1 MNHLYYKNRPIGS
14 IDTLARILCVTPK
27 ILLQVMS
34 RADCYYKP
42 HNEPKKGGGFREV
55 VSVAAPLKDIQR
67 RIKSRI
73 LECVHYPDYLQGGI
87 KDRNSPRDYVANARF
102 HVGAKL
108 VINEDIA
115 QFFPSVSAEQVY
127 AIWKNLFQFPPEV
140 ARCLTALTTWRGELP
155 QGAATST
162 YLSNLMLWRE
172 EPGVV
177 ESVQQHGFKYSRL
190 VDDMTVSSRDK
201 INSSGKTFVVVTLR
215 KMCNRQGFT
224 LKRNKHRIY
233 SSGQPMLVNNLAV
246 NTKVSLA
253 TRARSKI
260 RAAVF
265 ECENT
270 FKKQHDIKK
279 YRQLYDR
286 TLGRVRMMHRMH
298 RKDASALLERLVRC
312 KPISNL

>member
-1 MNHLYYKNRPIGS
+1 VNHLYYKNRPIAS
-14 IDTLARILCVTPK
+14 IDSLTRLLCITPK
-27 ILLQVMS
+27 ILVQVVS

-42 HNEPKKGGGFREV
+42 HNQPKKGGGFREV

-73 LECVHYPDYLQGGI
+73 LEHVHYPGYLQGGI
-87 KDRNSPRDYVANARF
+87 KDRNAPRDYMANARF
-102 HVGAKL
+102 HVGAK
-108 VINEDIA
+108 VIINEDIA

-127 AIWKNLFQFPPEV
+127 AIWMNLFQFPAEI
-140 ARCLTALTTWRGELP
+140 ARYLTALTTWRGELP

-162 YLSNLMLWRE
+162 YLSNLVLWRD

-177 ESVQQHGFKYSRL
+177 EAMQQHGFKYSRF
-190 VDDMTVSSRDK
+190 VDDMTVSSHDK
-201 INSSGKTFVVVTLR
+201 IDASGKTFIVVTLK
-215 KMCNRQGFT
+215 KMCNRQGFA

-246 NTKVSLA
+246 NAKVSLA
-253 TRARSKI
+253 TRERSKI

-265 ECENT
+265 DCENA
-270 FKKQHDIKK
+270 FKKQLDVKK
-279 YRQLYDR
+279 YRELYDR

-298 RKDASALLERLVRC
+298 RKDASTLLQRLVRC
-312 KPISNL
+312 QPIMNL